1 MNQDA
6 VVPANIGKYKVLGLL
21 GRGSMGVVYKGFDPE
36 IEREVAIKMLHG
48 VFDHANESDAN
59 RLGGLR
65 DEARS
70 AGNLRHPNII
80 TVFEVNVMGASPY
93 IVMDYLEGIA
103 LDRLLKQEGALHPAR
118 VLYYVA
124 QAALGLDYAHSK
136 GIVHCDVK
144 PSNLIL
150 EEQSDSICILD
161 FGIAKFGTSLE
172 ELDGPVV
179 GTPAYMSPEQIMNE
193 SLDGRSDVFSL
204 AIVAFELL
212 VGVRPFPGSDL
223 TTVMSNILQGL
234 PMSISECAPQ
244 YAHLEPFFQRA
255 LAPRDR
261 RFNTCSEMV
270 SALATVLGFA
280 DPFDSASGMPK
291 VVRPQAIDDNF
302 GRKQL
307 RVNFNPSD
315 VRSRRHTKSARILN
329 GVSSSLFTRVF
340 ALVFPLVSAMLVS
353 FSFLT
358 IRAVVA
364 RLPEEVPRPE
374 LTHLIMAISEE
385 DSVAFVRSLRS
396 QGAPTLLSILAREDS
411 SPAEVVFALQFL
423 RERGVDLVVDAAIPL
438 INSGSRG
445 VRLEALLTL
454 AAFPDKR
461 VPVVLKWGLSD
472 SSPYIRQMIVR
483 KIGEG
488 SPLERGRYL
497 GLIPYLA
504 TMYYR
509 DPSAPVREEIVKT
522 LSLLRASIA
531 QLQVLQRGP
540 EASRSN

>member
-1 MNQDA
+1 MNQDS
-6 VVPANIGKYKVLGLL
+6 VVPSNIGKYKVLGLL

-36 IEREVAIKMLHG
+36 IEREVAIKMLRG

-136 GIVHCDVK
+136 GIIHCDVK
-144 PSNLIL
+144 PSNLLL
-150 EEQSDSICILD
+150 EEQSDLIFILD

-193 SLDGRSDVFSL
+193 PLDGRSDVFSL

-234 PMSISECAPQ
+234 PMSIAECALQ
-244 YAHLEPFFQRA
+244 YAHCEVFFQRA
-255 LAPRDR
+255 LAPREK
-261 RFNTCSEMV
+261 RFSTCSEMV
-270 SALATVLGFA
+270 SALAEVLGFA
-280 DPFDSASGMPK
+280 DPFDSASGMPT
-291 VVRPQAIDDNF
+291 VVRPQAIADDF

-315 VRSRRHTKSARILN
+315 IRSKKYNTASKVLNRIPA
-329 GVSSSLFTRVF
+329 SLFTRIF
-340 ALVFPLVSAMLVS
+340 ALLFPLVCAMLVS

-364 RLPEEVPRPE
+364 RLPDEVPRPE
-374 LTHLIMAISEE
+374 STHLIMATSEE
-385 DSVAFVRSLRS
+385 DSVTFVRTLRQ
-396 QGAPTLLSILAREDS
+396 QGAPTLLGILAREDS
-411 SPAEVVFALQFL
+411 SPAEIVYALQFL

-438 INSGSRG
+438 IQSGSRG
-445 VRLEALLTL
+445 VRLEALMTL

-504 TMYYR
+504 TLHYR
-509 DPSAPVREEIVKT
+509 DPSAPVKEEIVKT
-522 LSLLRASIA
+522 LSLLRSSIVE
-531 QLQVLQRGP
+531 LQSLQRG
-540 EASRSN
+540 S